1 MLQTLSSN
9 TNLDVTPLAF
19 SAGPAGSARTA
30 SLRYVSDDVPGIKR
44 IRKRTGFVYIGPDR
58 KVIRDLA
65 ERRRIASLAIP
76 PAWTD
81 VWICPR
87 QDGHLQATGR
97 DAKGRKQHRYHERW
111 REVRDENKFERVI
124 AFAKRLPVI
133 RKKVAQDLKLPGIAR
148 AKVLA
153 TVVRLLETTFIR
165 VGNEEYARHN
175 SSFGLATMKTR
186 HVKLSGAKIAFKF
199 RGKSGIEHNIAL
211 RDRQLARIIRQCQ
224 DLPGYDLFQYV
235 NNEGKYCSVTS
246 EDVNAYLKQIAG
258 AEFSTKDFRTW
269 AGTVLAADALGEF
282 DRFESQSQANKN
294 IVQAIGSVAKRLG
307 NTQAVCRKCYIHP
320 GVISCYRDGV
330 RIGSSG
336 SGRGRQQ
343 TLLGLSPRETALL
356 RLLQQPLKEGNETK
370 TTSRRRRSE
379 VTRQDSAEMGSRR

>member
-1 MLQTLSSN
+1 
-9 TNLDVTPLAF
+9 
-19 SAGPAGSARTA
+19 
-30 SLRYVSDDVPGIKR
+30 
-44 IRKRTGFVYIGPDR
+44 
-58 KVIRDLA
+58 
-65 ERRRIASLAIP
+65 
-76 PAWTD
+76 
-81 VWICPR
+81 
-87 QDGHLQATGR
+87 
-97 DAKGRKQHRYHERW
+97 
-111 REVRDENKFERVI
+111 
-124 AFAKRLPVI
+124 
-133 RKKVAQDLKLPGIAR
+133 
-148 AKVLA
+148 
-153 TVVRLLETTFIR
+153 
-165 VGNEEYARHN
+165 
-175 SSFGLATMKTR
+175 MKTR

-379 VTRQDSAEMGSRR
+379 VTRQGSAGMGSRR